1 MKKKSKLFEII
12 LKSYLN
18 KQLKEP
24 FSVKEI
30 NIVCDNILNKSP
42 SFVSKHC
49 EGNPG
54 GYSEYFKRVSRGTYI
69 IKNYEIN

>member
-12 LKSYLN
+12 LKSYVN
-18 KQLKEP
+18 KHLKEP
-24 FSVKEI
+24 FSVKDI
-30 NIVCDNILNKSP
+30 NMVCNNILVKSP

-54 GYSEYFKRVSRGTYI
+54 GYSEYFKRVSRG
-69 IKNYEIN
+69 NYKIVKK